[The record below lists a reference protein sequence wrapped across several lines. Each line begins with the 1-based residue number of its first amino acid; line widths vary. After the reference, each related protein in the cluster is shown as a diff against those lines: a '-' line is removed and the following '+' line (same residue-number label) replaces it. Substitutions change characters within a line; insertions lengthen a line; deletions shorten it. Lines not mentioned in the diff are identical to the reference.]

1 MIVKDQN
8 KRPSSKEIFEKLKVN
23 IKFILNPVEKIFKES
38 AFLNVLLVLKYCC
51 LFPKKKLSRNVSH
64 FLKTKNF

>member
-8 KRPSSKEIFEKLKVN
+8 KRSSSKEIFEKLKVN

-38 AFLNVLLVLKYCC
+38 A
-51 LFPKKKLSRNVSH
+51 STTSA
-64 FLKTKNF
+64 